1 MLFSK
6 VVVVRIS
13 GQSLFELNIHECT
26 LRTIITAPNHSINA
40 IFRDIHEEIK
50 FNFSNDS
57 ENFEVKATKFY
68 IFENV
73 VYRCRTHKPP

>member
-1 MLFSK
+1 M
-6 VVVVRIS
+6 IW
-13 GQSLFELNIHECT
+13 
-26 LRTIITAPNHSINA
+26 
-40 IFRDIHEEIK
+40 DIHGEV
-50 FNFSNDS
+50 NFSDDS